1 MKNSFKTFALGALGL
16 IACSCTSNQV
26 EVTPGTPVF
35 SNFTYTGQDAVYDKN
50 PLGTDEFCRDVI
62 PIPAFVRKGTITIWS
77 ALRLPSIRVCLSSI
91 LRIW

>member
-16 IACSCTSNQV
+16 IACSCASNQV

-35 SNFTYTGQDAVYDKN
+35 SNFTYTGQ
-50 PLGTDEFCRDVI
+50 E
-62 PIPAFVRKGTITIWS
+62 RKGTTTIWS